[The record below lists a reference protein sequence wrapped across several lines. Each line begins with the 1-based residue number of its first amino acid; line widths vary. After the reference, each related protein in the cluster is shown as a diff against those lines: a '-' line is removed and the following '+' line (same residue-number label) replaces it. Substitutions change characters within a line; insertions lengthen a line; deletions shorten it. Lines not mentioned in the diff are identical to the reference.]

1 MKKTEYTDN
10 PPRDLRCK
18 VADGKGFFS
27 ICMSDMKGDSEAA
40 CRLDELGKA
49 LALLGKRP
57 CREKEVSSPRIQRTT
72 ARTAHRPTPPLA
84 HGLSP
89 TRGIP
94 LHHATVAGTADAS
107 SRTARPHFRK
117 RYGLHNGR
125 PTEIL
130 CFQRTYRPRT
140 FPARGREASRK
151 NVFTR
156 KKNLYL

>member
-40 CRLDELGKA
+40 MPARRVGQGTRPVGEKTLSGK
-49 LALLGKRP
+49 G
-57 CREKEVSSPRIQRTT
+57 SISPRIQRTT